1 MRKGIIFVVVLL
13 ILAVVVFI
21 GDKMMN
27 KNEFQLT
34 SSDIKPH
41 QMLANAQVYNAH
53 GCSGQNISPQLSWAY
68 APQGT
73 KSFAIVCHDPDAP
86 RENGWYHWLVVNI
99 PAEVHSI
106 AAGGHIKGALETLTS
121 FNEKAYGGA
130 CPPVGHGV
138 HRYNFTVYA
147 LDVDSLD
154 VKADSNPLEVEKVI
168 QAHALGQATL
178 TGLYER

>member
-1 MRKGIIFVVVLL
+1 MIDFTISTTAFQDNGVLPVEQIYKG
-13 ILAVVVFI
+13 
-21 GDKMMN
+21 
-27 KNEFQLT
+27 
-34 SSDIKPH
+34 
-41 QMLANAQVYNAH
+41 H
-53 GCSGQNISPQLSWAY
+53 GCTGANISPDLKWEN
-68 APQGT
+68 APDGT
-73 KSFAIVCHDPDAP
+73 KSFALIVHDPDAP
-86 RENGWYHWLVVNI
+86 VQNGWYHWLVVNI

-154 VKADSNPLEVEKVI
+154 VKADSNPLEVERAI